1 MQGKICCVQHINWI
15 VLINR
20 LRFGECMGKLKS
32 FLLPVLALAIL
43 AVSFWYSAGWL
54 QLCAG
59 LALFLFG
66 MQCLEEGLKQ
76 LAGGRLEQLLERS
89 TATPFKG
96 FLFGVGGTMVLQS
109 TTLMSLLTIAFI
121 STGLIQL
128 AGGISIL
135 LGINLGTSG
144 GIWLLAAAGQ
154 NFSLSPLAL
163 PLLVFGVLA
172 GFNGPNSKAAGRIVL
187 GIAFIFLGIDEIKG
201 GFNAFGSSI
210 DLTEQMGEGLLGQLA
225 FVAIGL
231 ALTAVLQSSHATL
244 MLILA
249 ALAGGQ
255 IELWQG
261 MAIAI
266 GGNVGSSVTTA
277 IVGWLGGNRGGQRL
291 ALVHA
296 LFNIVTGIITLLLLT
311 PLAWLSHWLMSGLG
325 AGNNTLLQLAMFQT
339 LFNIIGV
346 LLFWPWQR
354 QLEALL
360 CRFLPDRKEPS
371 VLIMET
377 QTGQRAMVEQ
387 RVLTE
392 TRARYLN
399 DAALASVDTASRA
412 VVHELQH
419 LGRLSLEVIC
429 HALYQPVSQ
438 LSSVQL
444 DEALLEARP
453 NEAECL
459 DAEELYQRHIKGVYS
474 DLLGFMSRLDAEMDE
489 EHQKFWMTCQVV
501 ALQLVDAVKDAKHL
515 QKNLG
520 RYLRDERSHVHTHYL
535 DLRRHVLWVLRQ
547 IREVS
552 RLDLPDDVWRSRLE
566 WVDGQAAKFDADFR
580 LRIFLEVRNQQL
592 DNLQASSL
600 MNDLGYA
607 SRITQSLR
615 NVLQLGLVGENELLR
630 EVRRLGGDD
639 DDLPL
644 IQLY

>member
-1 MQGKICCVQHINWI
+1 MD
-15 VLINR
+15 
-20 LRFGECMGKLKS
+20 KLKLI
-32 FLLPVLALAIL
+32 LLPALTLSVLS
-43 AVSFWYSAGWL
+43 VSFWYSPGWL

-172 GFNGPNSKAAGRIVL
+172 GFNGPKSKAAGRIVL
-187 GIAFIFLGIDEIKG
+187 GIAFIFLGIDQIKG
-201 GFNAFGSSI
+201 GFTAFGSTI
-210 DLTEQMGEGLLGQLA
+210 DMTEQVSSGLLGQLA

-231 ALTAVLQSSHATL
+231 TLTAILQSSHATL

-266 GGNVGSSVTTA
+266 GGNLGSSVTTA
-277 IVGWLGGNRGGQRL
+277 IVGWLGGDRGGQRL
-291 ALVHA
+291 ALVHV
-296 LFNIVTGIITLLLLT
+296 LFNGLTGVVTLLLLT
-311 PLAWLSHWLMSGLG
+311 PLAWLSQWLMSGLG
-325 AGNNTLLQLAMFQT
+325 SSSNTLLQLAMFQT
-339 LFNIIGV
+339 LFNVIGV
-346 LLFWPWQR
+346 LLFWPWQQR
-354 QLEALL
+354 LEVLL
-360 CRFLPDRKEPS
+360 CRILPDRTEPS
-371 VLIMET
+371 ILIAEK
-377 QTGQRAMVEQ
+377 QTGQHSVVEL
-387 RVLTE
+387 RKPLV
-392 TRARYLN
+392 TRARYLS

-429 HALYQPVSQ
+429 HALYQPISQ
-438 LSSVQL
+438 LL
-444 DEALLEARP
+444 DTRVNEAYLTARP

-474 DLLGFMSRLDAEMDE
+474 ELLGFMSRLEAEMDD

-520 RYLRDERSHVHTHYL
+520 RYLRDERSHVHNHYL
-535 DLRRHVLWVLRQ
+535 ELRRHLLWVLRQ
-547 IREVS
+547 VREVG

-566 WVDGQAAKFDADFR
+566 WVDGQSAKFDADFR
-580 LRIFLEVRNQQL
+580 HRIFSEVRNQQL

-600 MNDLGYA
+600 MNDLGYT

-615 NVLQLGLVGENELLR
+615 NVLELGLVGENELLR
-630 EVRRLGGDD
+630 EVRRLGGAEDED
-639 DDLPL
+639 SPL
-644 IQLY
+644 INL

>member
-1 MQGKICCVQHINWI
+1 
-15 VLINR
+15 
-20 LRFGECMGKLKS
+20 MGKLKS

-43 AVSFWYSAGWL
+43 AVSFWYSSGWL

-172 GFNGPNSKAAGRIVL
+172 GFNGPHSKAAGRIVL

-201 GFNAFGSSI
+201 GFTAFGSSI
-210 DLTEQMGEGLLGQLA
+210 DMTGQSDSGLLAQLA
-225 FVAIGL
+225 FFAIGL

-296 LFNIVTGIITLLLLT
+296 LFNILTGVITLVLLT
-311 PLAWLSHWLMSGLG
+311 PLAWLSQWLMHWLG
-325 AGNNTLLQLAMFQT
+325 AGSNTLLQLAMFQT
-339 LFNIIGV
+339 LFNVIGV
-346 LLFWPWQR
+346 ALFWPWQR
-354 QLEALL
+354 QLEAWL
-360 CRFLPDRKEPS
+360 CRFLPDRKEPN
-371 VLIMET
+371 VLIADI
-377 QTGQRAMVEQ
+377 QTGQRAVVEQ
-387 RVLTE
+387 RVLPE
-392 TRARYLN
+392 THARYLS
-399 DAALASVDTASRA
+399 DAALATVDTASRA
-412 VVHELQH
+412 VVQELQH

-429 HALYQPVSQ
+429 HALYQPVQQ
-438 LSSVQL
+438 LSSGKV
-444 DEALLEARP
+444 DEARLNARP
-453 NEAECL
+453 NDTDYL

-474 DLLGFMSRLDAEMDE
+474 DLLGFMSRLDVTMDE
-489 EHQKFWMTCQVV
+489 EHQQFWMTCQVV

-520 RYLRDERSHVHTHYL
+520 RYLRDERSLVHDHYL

-547 IREVS
+547 VREIGH
-552 RLDLPDDVWRSRLE
+552 LDLPDDVWRSRLD
-566 WVDGQAAKFDADFR
+566 WLDGQAAKFDADFR
-580 LRIFLEVRNQQL
+580 HRIFSEVRQQQL
-592 DNLQASSL
+592 DNSQASSL

-615 NVLQLGLVGENELLR
+615 NVMQLGLVDDNELLR

-639 DDLPL
+639 DDFPL

>member
-1 MQGKICCVQHINWI
+1 
-15 VLINR
+15 
-20 LRFGECMGKLKS
+20 MGKLKS

-43 AVSFWYSAGWL
+43 AVSFWYSTGWL

-172 GFNGPNSKAAGRIVL
+172 GFNGPHSKAAGRIVL

-201 GFNAFGSSI
+201 GFTAFGSSI
-210 DLTEQMGEGLLGQLA
+210 DMTGQGDSGLLAQLA
-225 FVAIGL
+225 FFAIGL

-296 LFNIVTGIITLLLLT
+296 LFNILTGVITLVLLT
-311 PLAWLSHWLMSGLG
+311 PLAWLSQWLMHWLG
-325 AGNNTLLQLAMFQT
+325 AGSNTLLQLAMFQT
-339 LFNIIGV
+339 LFNVIGV
-346 LLFWPWQR
+346 ALFWPWQR
-354 QLEALL
+354 QLEAWL
-360 CRFLPDRKEPS
+360 CRFLPERKEPS
-371 VLIMET
+371 VLIADI
-377 QTGQRAMVEQ
+377 QTGQRAVVEQ
-387 RVLTE
+387 RVLPE
-392 TRARYLN
+392 TRARYLS
-399 DAALASVDTASRA
+399 DAALATVDTASRA
-412 VVHELQH
+412 VVQELQH

-429 HALYQPVSQ
+429 HALYQPVQQ
-438 LSSVQL
+438 LFSIKV
-444 DEALLEARP
+444 DEARLNARP
-453 NEAECL
+453 NDTDCL

-474 DLLGFMSRLDAEMDE
+474 DLLGFMSRLEATMDE
-489 EHQKFWMTCQVV
+489 EHQQFWMTCQVV

-520 RYLRDERSHVHTHYL
+520 RYLRDERSLVHDHYL

-547 IREVS
+547 VREIGS
-552 RLDLPDDVWRSRLE
+552 LDLPDDVWRSRLD
-566 WVDGQAAKFDADFR
+566 WLDGQAAKFDADFR
-580 LRIFLEVRNQQL
+580 HRIFSEVRKQQL

-615 NVLQLGLVGENELLR
+615 NVMQLGLVGENELLR

-639 DDLPL
+639 DEFPL

>member
-1 MQGKICCVQHINWI
+1 MIF
-15 VLINR
+15 LINR
-20 LRFGECMGKLKS
+20 LRFGECMDKLKS
-32 FLLPVLALAIL
+32 FLLPVLALAVL
-43 AVSFWYSAGWL
+43 SVSFWYSPGWL

-66 MQCLEEGLKQ
+66 MQCLEEGLKK

-163 PLLVFGVLA
+163 PLLVLGVLA

-210 DLTEQMGEGLLGQLA
+210 DLTEQMGDGLLGQLA

-244 MLILA
+244 MLVLA

-255 IELWQG
+255 IEVWQG

-266 GGNVGSSVTTA
+266 GGNVGSSITTA

-291 ALVHA
+291 ALVHV
-296 LFNIVTGIITLLLLT
+296 LFNTSTGVITLLLLS
-311 PLAWLSHWLMSGLG
+311 PLAWLSYWLMSVLG
-325 AGNNTLLQLAMFQT
+325 AGSNTLLQLAMFQT
-339 LFNIIGV
+339 LFNLIGV

-354 QLEALL
+354 QLEAWLYRL
-360 CRFLPDRKEPS
+360 LPDRQEPN
-371 VLIMET
+371 VLIADV
-377 QTGQRAMVEQ
+377 QTGQRAVVEQ
-387 RVLTE
+387 RVLSE

-399 DAALASVDTASRA
+399 DAALATVDTASRA
-412 VVHELQH
+412 VVQELQH

-429 HALYQPVSQ
+429 HALYQPVEQ
-438 LSSVQL
+438 LFSLKV
-444 DEALLEARP
+444 DEARLNARP
-453 NEAECL
+453 NDSDCL

-474 DLLGFMSRLDAEMDE
+474 DLLGFMSRLDATMDE
-489 EHQKFWMTCQVV
+489 EHQQFWMTCQVV

-520 RYLRDERSHVHTHYL
+520 RYLRDDGAHVHNHYLELRSHL
-535 DLRRHVLWVLRQ
+535 LWVLRQ
-547 IREVS
+547 IREIG
-552 RLDLPDDVWRSRLE
+552 RLDLPDDVWRSRLDWME
-566 WVDGQAAKFDADFR
+566 GQAAKFDADFR
-580 LRIFLEVRNQQL
+580 HRIFSEVRNQQL

-600 MNDLGYA
+600 MNDLGYS

-615 NVLQLGLVGENELLR
+615 NVMQLGLVGENELLR

-639 DDLPL
+639 DDFPL
-644 IQLY
+644 IQLR

>member
-1 MQGKICCVQHINWI
+1 MDKI
-15 VLINR
+15 
-20 LRFGECMGKLKS
+20 KS
-32 FLLPVLALAIL
+32 FLLPILALCVLSI
-43 AVSFWYSAGWL
+43 SFWYSSGWL
-54 QLCAG
+54 QLCSG

-89 TATPFKG
+89 TATRFKG

-210 DLTEQMGEGLLGQLA
+210 DLTEQMGDGLLGQLA

-244 MLILA
+244 MLVLA

-255 IELWQG
+255 IEVWQG

-266 GGNVGSSVTTA
+266 GGNVGSSITTA

-291 ALVHA
+291 ALVHV
-296 LFNIVTGIITLLLLT
+296 LFNTSTGVITLLLLS
-311 PLAWLSHWLMSGLG
+311 PLAWLSYWLMSVLG
-325 AGNNTLLQLAMFQT
+325 AGSNTLLQLAMFQT
-339 LFNIIGV
+339 LFNLIGV

-354 QLEALL
+354 QLEAWLYRL
-360 CRFLPDRKEPS
+360 LPDRQEPN
-371 VLIMET
+371 VLIADV
-377 QTGQRAMVEQ
+377 QTGQRAVVEQ
-387 RVLTE
+387 RVLSE

-399 DAALASVDTASRA
+399 DAALATVDTASRA
-412 VVHELQH
+412 VVQELQH

-429 HALYQPVSQ
+429 HALY
-438 LSSVQL
+438 
-444 DEALLEARP
+444 ARP
-453 NEAECL
+453 NDAECL
-459 DAEELYQRHIKGVYS
+459 DAQVLYERHIKGVYS
-474 DLLGFMSRLDAEMDE
+474 DLLGFMSRLDAQMDE
-489 EHQKFWMTCQVV
+489 EHRQFWMTCQVV

-520 RYLRDERSHVHTHYL
+520 HYLRNDRSHVHHYYL

-547 IREVS
+547 VREVGRS
-552 RLDLPDDVWRSRLE
+552 DLPDDVWRSRLD
-566 WVDGQAAKFDADFR
+566 WVDAQAAKFDADFR
-580 LRIFLEVRNQQL
+580 HRIFSEVRSQQL

-600 MNDLGYA
+600 MNDLGYC

-630 EVRRLGGDD
+630 QVRSLGGDD
-639 DDLPL
+639 DFPL
-644 IQLY
+644 IHL

>member
-1 MQGKICCVQHINWI
+1 
-15 VLINR
+15 
-20 LRFGECMGKLKS
+20 MGKLKS

-43 AVSFWYSAGWL
+43 AVSFWYSTGWL

-172 GFNGPNSKAAGRIVL
+172 GFNGPHSKAAGRIVL

-201 GFNAFGSSI
+201 GFTAFGSSI
-210 DLTEQMGEGLLGQLA
+210 DMTGQGDSGLLAQLA
-225 FVAIGL
+225 FFAIGL

-296 LFNIVTGIITLLLLT
+296 LFNILTGVITLVLLT
-311 PLAWLSHWLMSGLG
+311 PLAWLSQWLMHWLG
-325 AGNNTLLQLAMFQT
+325 AGSNTLLQLAMFQT
-339 LFNIIGV
+339 LFNVIGV
-346 LLFWPWQR
+346 ALFWPWQR
-354 QLEALL
+354 QLEAWL
-360 CRFLPDRKEPS
+360 CRFLPERKEPS
-371 VLIMET
+371 VLIADI
-377 QTGQRAMVEQ
+377 QTGQRAVVEQ
-387 RVLTE
+387 RVLPE
-392 TRARYLN
+392 TRARYLS
-399 DAALASVDTASRA
+399 DAALATVDTASRA
-412 VVHELQH
+412 VVQELQH

-429 HALYQPVSQ
+429 HALYQPVQQ
-438 LSSVQL
+438 LFSIKV
-444 DEALLEARP
+444 DEARLNARP
-453 NEAECL
+453 NDTDCL

-474 DLLGFMSRLDAEMDE
+474 DLLGFMSRLEATMDE
-489 EHQKFWMTCQVV
+489 EHQQFWMTCQVV

-520 RYLRDERSHVHTHYL
+520 R
-535 DLRRHVLWVLRQ
+535 
-547 IREVS
+547 
-552 RLDLPDDVWRSRLE
+552 LDLPDDVWRSRLD
-566 WVDGQAAKFDADFR
+566 WLDGQAAKFDADFR
-580 LRIFLEVRNQQL
+580 HRIFSEVRKQQL

-615 NVLQLGLVGENELLR
+615 NVMQLGLVGENELLR

-639 DDLPL
+639 DDFPL

>member
-1 MQGKICCVQHINWI
+1 
-15 VLINR
+15 
-20 LRFGECMGKLKS
+20 MGKLKS
-32 FLLPVLALAIL
+32 FVLPMLALAIL
-43 AVSFWYSAGWL
+43 ATSFWYSAGWL

-172 GFNGPNSKAAGRIVL
+172 GFNGPTSKAVGRIIL

-201 GFNAFGSSI
+201 GFNAFGNSI

-225 FVAIGL
+225 FVAVGL

-244 MLILA
+244 MLVLA

-266 GGNVGSSVTTA
+266 GGNVGSSITTA

-296 LFNIVTGIITLLLLT
+296 MFNILTGVITLLLLA
-311 PLAWLSHWLMSGLG
+311 PLAWLSQWLMQGLG
-325 AGNNTLLQLAMFQT
+325 AGDNSLLQLAMFQT
-339 LFNIIGV
+339 LFNLIGV

-354 QLEALL
+354 QLETWL
-360 CRFLPDRKEPS
+360 CRILPEPVEPS
-371 VLIMET
+371 VLISEV
-377 QTGQRAMVEQ
+377 QTGAPAVVEQ
-387 RVLTE
+387 RLQVE
-392 TRARYLN
+392 TRARYLSE
-399 DAALASVDTASRA
+399 AALTSVDTASRA
-412 VVHELQH
+412 VVQELQH

-429 HALYQPVSQ
+429 HALYQPISQ
-438 LSSVQL
+438 LSSRQL
-444 DEALLEARP
+444 DEARLNARP
-453 NEAECL
+453 SEFECL

-474 DLLGFMSRLDAEMDE
+474 DLLGFMSRLDISMDE
-489 EHQKFWMTCQVV
+489 EHQQFWMTCQVV

-515 QKNLG
+515 QKNMV
-520 RYLRDERSHVHTHYL
+520 RYLKDDHSFVHNHYL
-535 DLRRHVLWVLRQ
+535 ELRRHLLWVLRQ
-547 IREVS
+547 VREIGQ
-552 RLDLPDDVWRSRLE
+552 LDLPDDVWRSRLDWME
-566 WVDGQAAKFDADFR
+566 AQAAKFDADFR
-580 LRIFLEVRNQQL
+580 HRIFSEVRSQQL
-592 DNLQASSL
+592 DHLQASSL
-600 MNDLGYA
+600 MNDLGYS

-615 NVLQLGLVGENELLR
+615 NVMQLGLVGENELLR

-639 DDLPL
+639 DDFPL
-644 IQLY
+644 IQLR

>member
-1 MQGKICCVQHINWI
+1 
-15 VLINR
+15 
-20 LRFGECMGKLKS
+20 MGKLKS

-43 AVSFWYSAGWL
+43 AVSFWYSSGWL

-96 FLFGVGGTMVLQS
+96 FMFGVGGTMVLQS

-172 GFNGPNSKAAGRIVL
+172 GFNGPHSKAAGRIVL

-201 GFNAFGSSI
+201 GFTAFGSSI
-210 DLTEQMGEGLLGQLA
+210 DMTGQGDSGLLGQLA

-261 MAIAI
+261 MAMAI

-291 ALVHA
+291 ALVHV
-296 LFNIVTGIITLLLLT
+296 LFNTLTGVITLLLLT
-311 PLAWLSHWLMSGLG
+311 PLAWLSYWLMSEVG
-325 AGNNTLLQLAMFQT
+325 AGNNTLLQLALFQT
-339 LFNIIGV
+339 LFNVIGV
-346 LLFWPWQR
+346 ALFWPWQR
-354 QLEALL
+354 QLETWL

-371 VLIMET
+371 VLIT
-377 QTGQRAMVEQ
+377 DLQTGQPAVVEQ
-387 RVLTE
+387 RVLAE

-399 DAALASVDTASRA
+399 DAALATADTASRA
-412 VVHELQH
+412 VVQELQH

-429 HALYQPVSQ
+429 HALYQPVEQ
-438 LSSVQL
+438 LSSIKV
-444 DEALLEARP
+444 DEARLNARP
-453 NEAECL
+453 NDTECL

-474 DLLGFMSRLDAEMDE
+474 DLLGFMSRLDATLDE
-489 EHQKFWMTCQVV
+489 EHQRFWMTCQVV

-520 RYLRDERSHVHTHYL
+520 RYLRDERSLVHNHYL
-535 DLRRHVLWVLRQ
+535 DLRRHVMWVLRQ
-547 IREVS
+547 VRETS
-552 RLDLPDDVWRSRLE
+552 RLDLPDEVWRSRLD
-566 WVDGQAAKFDADFR
+566 WLDGQAAKFDADFR
-580 LRIFLEVRNQQL
+580 HRIFSEVRNQKL

-615 NVLQLGLVGENELLR
+615 NVMQLGLVDENELLR
-630 EVRRLGGDD
+630 EVRHLGGDD
-639 DDLPL
+639 DDFPL
-644 IQLY
+644 IQLG

>member
-1 MQGKICCVQHINWI
+1 MD
-15 VLINR
+15 
-20 LRFGECMGKLKS
+20 KLKLV
-32 FLLPVLALAIL
+32 LLPALTLSVLS
-43 AVSFWYSAGWL
+43 VSFWYSPGWL

-66 MQCLEEGLKQ
+66 MQCLEEGLKL

-172 GFNGPNSKAAGRIVL
+172 GFNGPKSKAAGRIVL
-187 GIAFIFLGIDEIKG
+187 GIAFIFLGIDQIKG
-201 GFNAFGSSI
+201 GFTAFGSTI
-210 DLTEQMGEGLLGQLA
+210 DMTEQVSSGLLGQLA

-231 ALTAVLQSSHATL
+231 TLTAILQSSHATL

-266 GGNVGSSVTTA
+266 GGNLGSSVTTA

-291 ALVHA
+291 ALVHV
-296 LFNIVTGIITLLLLT
+296 LFNGLTGVVTLLLLT
-311 PLAWLSHWLMSGLG
+311 PLAWLSQWLMSALG
-325 AGNNTLLQLAMFQT
+325 SSSNTLLQLAMFQT
-339 LFNIIGV
+339 LFNVIGV
-346 LLFWPWQR
+346 LLFWPWQQR
-354 QLEALL
+354 LEVLL
-360 CRFLPDRKEPS
+360 CRILPDREEPS
-371 VLIMET
+371 VLIDDK
-377 QTGQRAMVEQ
+377 QTGQHSVVEL
-387 RVLTE
+387 RE
-392 TRARYLN
+392 PIITRARYLS
-399 DAALASVDTASRA
+399 DAALTSVDTASRA
-412 VVHELQH
+412 VVQELQH

-438 LSSVQL
+438 LLETRVN
-444 DEALLEARP
+444 EAHLTARP

-474 DLLGFMSRLDAEMDE
+474 ELLGFMSRLEAEMDE
-489 EHQKFWMTCQVV
+489 EHKKFWMTCQVV

-520 RYLRDERSHVHTHYL
+520 RYLRDERSHVHGHYL
-535 DLRRHVLWVLRQ
+535 DLRRHLLWVLRQ
-547 IREVS
+547 VREVG
-552 RLDLPDDVWRSRLE
+552 RLDLPDDVWRSRLD
-566 WVDGQAAKFDADFR
+566 WVDGQSAKFDADFR
-580 LRIFLEVRNQQL
+580 YRIFSEVRNQQL

-600 MNDLGYA
+600 MNDLGYT

-615 NVLQLGLVGENELLR
+615 NVLELGLVGENELLR

-639 DDLPL
+639 EEDFPL
-644 IQLY
+644 INL

>member
-1 MQGKICCVQHINWI
+1 MD
-15 VLINR
+15 
-20 LRFGECMGKLKS
+20 KLKS
-32 FLLPVLALAIL
+32 FLLPVLGL
-43 AVSFWYSAGWL
+43 AVLSISFWYSSGWL
-54 QLCAG
+54 QLCSG

-201 GFNAFGSSI
+201 GFNAFGSSV
-210 DLTEQMGEGLLGQLA
+210 DMTGQGSSGLLEQLA
-225 FVAIGL
+225 FVAVGL

-296 LFNIVTGIITLLLLT
+296 LFNILTGMITLLLLT
-311 PLAWLSHWLMSGLG
+311 PLAWLSQWLMDHLG
-325 AGNNTLLQLAMFQT
+325 AGHNTLLQLAMFQT
-339 LFNIIGV
+339 LFNVIGV

-354 QLEALL
+354 QLEVWL

-371 VLIMET
+371 VLIADI
-377 QTGQRAMVEQ
+377 QTGQSSVVEQ
-387 RVLTE
+387 RVLPQ

-412 VVHELQH
+412 VVQELQH

-429 HALYQPVSQ
+429 HALNQPVEQ
-438 LSSVQL
+438 LSSIKVDNERL
-444 DEALLEARP
+444 YARP
-453 NEAECL
+453 NDAEYL
-459 DAEELYQRHIKGVYS
+459 DAEALYQRHVKGVYS
-474 DLLGFMSRLDAEMDE
+474 DLLGFMSRLDAQMDE
-489 EHQKFWMTCQVV
+489 EHQQFWMTCQVV

-520 RYLRDERSHVHTHYL
+520 HYLRNDRSHVHDHYL

-547 IREVS
+547 VREVGRS
-552 RLDLPDDVWRSRLE
+552 ELSDEVWRSRME

-580 LRIFLEVRNQQL
+580 HRIFSEVRSQQL

-600 MNDLGYA
+600 MNDLGYS
-607 SRITQSLR
+607 SRIIQSLR
-615 NVLQLGLVGENELLR
+615 NVLQLGLVGDNELLR
-630 EVRRLGGDD
+630 EVRSLGGDD
-639 DDLPL
+639 DFPL
-644 IQLY
+644 IHLG

>member
-1 MQGKICCVQHINWI
+1 MD
-15 VLINR
+15 
-20 LRFGECMGKLKS
+20 KLKLI
-32 FLLPVLALAIL
+32 LLPALTL
-43 AVSFWYSAGWL
+43 SLLSVSFWYSPGWL

-172 GFNGPNSKAAGRIVL
+172 GFNGPKSKAAGRIVL
-187 GIAFIFLGIDEIKG
+187 GIAFIFLGIDQIKG
-201 GFNAFGSSI
+201 GFTAFGSTI
-210 DLTEQMGEGLLGQLA
+210 DMTEQVSSGLMGQLA

-231 ALTAVLQSSHATL
+231 TLTAILQSSHATL

-266 GGNVGSSVTTA
+266 GGNLGSSVTTA
-277 IVGWLGGNRGGQRL
+277 IVGWLGGDRGGQRL
-291 ALVHA
+291 ALVHV
-296 LFNIVTGIITLLLLT
+296 LFNGLTGVVTLLLLT
-311 PLAWLSHWLMSGLG
+311 PLAWLSQWLMSGLG
-325 AGNNTLLQLAMFQT
+325 SSSNTLLQLAMFQT
-339 LFNIIGV
+339 LFNVIGV
-346 LLFWPWQR
+346 LLFWPWQQR
-354 QLEALL
+354 LEVLL
-360 CRFLPDRKEPS
+360 CRILPDRTEPS
-371 VLIMET
+371 ILIAEK
-377 QTGQRAMVEQ
+377 QTGQHSVVEL
-387 RVLTE
+387 RKPLV
-392 TRARYLN
+392 TRARYLS

-429 HALYQPVSQ
+429 HALYQPISQ
-438 LSSVQL
+438 LL
-444 DEALLEARP
+444 DTRVNEAYLTARP

-474 DLLGFMSRLDAEMDE
+474 ELLGFMSRLEAEMDD

-520 RYLRDERSHVHTHYL
+520 RYLRDERSHVHNHYL
-535 DLRRHVLWVLRQ
+535 ELRRHLLWVLRQ
-547 IREVS
+547 VREVG

-566 WVDGQAAKFDADFR
+566 WVDGQSAKFDADFR
-580 LRIFLEVRNQQL
+580 HRIFSEVRNQQL

-600 MNDLGYA
+600 MNDLGYT

-615 NVLQLGLVGENELLR
+615 NVLELGLVGENELLR
-630 EVRRLGGDD
+630 EVRRLGGAEDED
-639 DDLPL
+639 FPL
-644 IQLY
+644 INL